1 MVERKNPQ
9 CEFWPFN
16 MCLSMEVQPHLTCV
30 FLQPAFAGQRAPV
43 ARNNWYYAMLPSWN
57 QILHKLYD
65 ITIYI
70 WTGFHRLYSYWKS
83 KWSTLFIDR
92 YIPSQTNSSHDY
104 FMFPAAKKDNV
115 DKKKGR
121 DISRLLKLSI
131 MLHFVCHFTESDCR
145 INPDSVFF
153 HCYYPMGPFQCNA
166 HTATLS
172 ARLIATRSTSH
183 HQRSCP
189 QQLLVYPQVR
199 DQTRFVGRFLQEF
212 STILGI

>member
-1 MVERKNPQ
+1 MIDYFR
-9 CEFWPFN
+9 
-16 MCLSMEVQPHLTCV
+16 
-30 FLQPAFAGQRAPV
+30 GGV